1 MYDFVDGPTRS
12 FTMIDEILGPF
23 LPKTAYGKRALDNF
37 SCIMNC
43 EEQFSSHWNRLR
55 KVLKLSNELVLSLE
69 KILERIPDL
78 SHQLENGFLE
88 ISDFAKLK
96 RFVFNFLSLRR
107 IADQIWDLPEIDG
120 LWKVL
125 SHYFGDGE
133 TLQLQSE
140 KLVALRKAHLE
151 TSKKLKTEFNRLCDE
166 IQTLV
171 GLRPRGE
178 EFTVSAQVGEQLVK
192 SRLAQIVKDYGERWH
207 LRLVD
212 TERAT
217 SLKKDLERL
226 EEEME
231 LEASKLLREVSRK
244 IADFADLLILC
255 ERAVETVDLDLS
267 RYRMY
272 FEYGCCEPTLSQNL
286 RMVKGRFVPTLN
298 YCRKNGYEYYPVS
311 LETGPGVTVLCGP
324 NMGGKTTAL
333 RTIGSSVLLFQLGYP
348 VPAEEF
354 SSPVF
359 RFVRFVSRG
368 EELGF
373 SSFAKEVRSLVQAL
387 QLEGRK
393 LLLLD
398 EFGTSTNPVEGEA
411 LALAI
416 VEHLLGSSDY
426 VFLTTHY
433 PRVVLQAKNVYSCGR
448 IKNFE
453 EEDPHKMFDYSL
465 IPNVKQV
472 ERIGLK
478 LAQKLGLPSEI
489 VERARK
495 HCGLE

>member
-1 MYDFVDGPTRS
+1 MSDFVDGPTRS
-12 FTMIDEILGPF
+12 FTMIDEILRPF
-23 LPKTAYGKRALDNF
+23 VPKTVYGRRALEDF
-37 SCIMNC
+37 SCIMNS

-69 KILERIPDL
+69 RILERIPDL
-78 SHQLENGFLE
+78 SHQLESGFLE

-107 IADQIWDLPEIDG
+107 IADQTWDLPEIDD

-140 KLVALRKAHLE
+140 RLVALRKAHLE
-151 TSKKLKTEFNRLCDE
+151 TSKKLKMELNRLCDE

-178 EFTVSAQVGEQLVK
+178 EFTVSAQVGEKLVE

-212 TERAT
+212 TEWTT
-217 SLKKDLERL
+217 SLKNDLERL

-231 LEASKLLREVSRK
+231 LEASKLLKDVSRK
-244 IADFADLLILC
+244 IADFVDLLILC

-286 RMVKGRFVPTLN
+286 RMIKGRFVPTLN
-298 YCRKNGYEYYPVS
+298 YCRKNGYEYYPIS

-333 RTIGSSVLLFQLGYP
+333 RTIGSFVLLFQLGYP

-354 SSPVF
+354 SSPIF
-359 RFVRFVSRG
+359 KFVRFVSRG
-368 EELGF
+368 EEMGF
-373 SSFAKEVRSLVQAL
+373 SSFAKEIRSLVQAL

-398 EFGTSTNPVEGEA
+398 EFGTSTNPIEGEA

-416 VEHLLGSSDY
+416 VEHLLGSSDH

-433 PRVVLQAKNVYSCGR
+433 PRVVMQAKNVYSCGR

-465 IPNVKQV
+465 VPNVKQV

-478 LAQKLGLPSEI
+478 LAQKLGLPSKI
-489 VERARK
+489 VEKARK

>member
-1 MYDFVDGPTRS
+1 MSDFVDGPTRS
-12 FTMIDEILGPF
+12 FTMIDEILRPF
-23 LPKTAYGKRALDNF
+23 LPKTAYGRRALDDF
-37 SCIMNC
+37 SCTMDS
-43 EEQFSSHWNRLR
+43 EEQFSFHWGRLR
-55 KVLKLSNELVLSLE
+55 RVLKLREDIVLSLE

-78 SHQLENGFLE
+78 SHQIENGFLE

-107 IADQIWDLPEIDG
+107 IADQTWDLPRIDG
-120 LWKVL
+120 LWEIL
-125 SHYFGDGE
+125 SHYFGEGE

-140 KLVALRKAHLE
+140 KLVSLRKAHLE
-151 TSKKLKTEFNRLCDE
+151 TSKNLKVEFDRLRDE

-178 EFTVSAQVGEQLVK
+178 EFTVSAQVGKKLVE
-192 SRLAQIVKDYGERWH
+192 SRLAQIVKDYGERWY

-212 TERAT
+212 TERTT
-217 SLKKDLERL
+217 SLKNDLERL

-272 FEYGCCEPTLSQNL
+272 YEYDCCEPTVSENL
-286 RMVKGRFVPTLN
+286 RMIKGRFVPTLN
-298 YCRKNGYEYYPVS
+298 YCRENNYEYYPLS
-311 LETGPGVTVLCGP
+311 LEAKAGVTVLCGP

-333 RTIGSSVLLFQLGYP
+333 KTLGAFVLLLHLGYP

-354 SSPVF
+354 SSPIF
-359 RFVRFVSRG
+359 KFVRYVSRG
-368 EELGF
+368 EEVGF
-373 SSFAKEVRSLVQAL
+373 SSFAKEIRSLVQAM
-387 QLEGRK
+387 QLEGKK

-398 EFGTSTNPVEGEA
+398 EFGTSTNPIEGEA

-416 VEHLLGSSDY
+416 VEHFCESADY

-433 PRVVLQAKNVYSCGR
+433 PRVVLQAKDVYSCGR

-453 EEDPHKMFDYSL
+453 EEDPHRMFDYSL

-472 ERIGLK
+472 EKIGLK
-478 LAQKLGLPSEI
+478 LAQKLGLPSKI
-489 VERARK
+489 VEKARK

>member
-1 MYDFVDGPTRS
+1 MNDFVDGPTRS
-12 FTMIDEILGPF
+12 FTMIDEILRPF
-23 LPKTAYGKRALDNF
+23 LPKTAYGRRALEDF
-37 SCIMNC
+37 SCTMDS
-43 EEQFSSHWNRLR
+43 EEQFSFHWSRLR
-55 KVLKLSNELVLSLE
+55 RVLKLSEDVVLTLE

-78 SHQLENGFLE
+78 SHQIENGFLE

-107 IADQIWDLPEIDG
+107 IAGQTWDLPEIDG

-125 SHYFGDGE
+125 WHYFGDGE

-140 KLVALRKAHLE
+140 KLVSLRKVHLE
-151 TSKKLKTEFNRLCDE
+151 TSKNLKAEFDRLCDE

-178 EFTVSAQVGEQLVK
+178 EFTVSAQVGRKLVE

-212 TERAT
+212 TERTT
-217 SLKKDLERL
+217 SLKNDLERL

-231 LEASKLLREVSRK
+231 REASKLLQEVRRK
-244 IADFADLLILC
+244 IEDFLVLLTLC

-272 FEYGCCEPTLSQNL
+272 YEYDCCEPTVSENL
-286 RMVKGRFVPTLN
+286 RMIKGRFVPTLN
-298 YCRKNGYEYYPVS
+298 YCRENNYEYYPLS
-311 LETGPGVTVLCGP
+311 LEARAGVTVLCGP

-333 RTIGSSVLLFQLGYP
+333 KTLGAFVLLLHLGYP

-354 SSPVF
+354 SSPIF
-359 RFVRFVSRG
+359 KFVRYVSRG
-368 EELGF
+368 EEVGF
-373 SSFAKEVRSLVQAL
+373 SSFAKEIRSLVQAL
-387 QLEGRK
+387 RLEGRK

-398 EFGTSTNPVEGEA
+398 EFGTSTNPIEGEA

-416 VEHLLGSSDY
+416 VEHFCESTDY
-426 VFLTTHY
+426 LFLTTHY
-433 PRVVLQAKNVYSCGR
+433 PRVVLQAKDVYSCGR

-453 EEDPHKMFDYSL
+453 EEDPHRMFDYSL
-465 IPNVKQV
+465 VPNVKQI
-472 ERIGLK
+472 EKIGLK
-478 LAQKLGLPSEI
+478 LAQKLGLPSKI
-489 VERARK
+489 VEKARK